1 MNMWSL
7 FDKKGEL
14 KPLVFSNGKNQQDIV
29 KEVVSEIK
37 KGTKIVFIHGV
48 CGSGKSSIALN
59 VAKELGRAS
68 IIVPIKN
75 LQRQYETDYMGNK
88 YVLKNNG
95 QRLKISMITGRNNHK
110 CPFYEEK
117 NTEISEASTR
127 EVNTSIYDIFKKR
140 EEEEERKKER
150 KDFSCDNPV
159 LPCKIEIKEKNIR
172 FLKKYYFDNPEKRDN
187 SILDLK
193 SAKRMAVAPACP
205 YWSPVFPSELKIGFD
220 TNKIKYNSISK
231 EQTIYLRKEGCPY
244 YEQFRAYKEA
254 DVIIFNSRQYIL
266 ETYLGRKPA
275 TDVEIID
282 ECDEFLDN
290 FAIEGSV
297 NLTRLKNE
305 VLSLFSNEPSKESLI
320 KGMLDVVLE
329 IIKEGVNSKDE
340 EIIPLKK
347 TKFYELI
354 KIFTKNDCL
363 ELVDYDEDSYL
374 EHCFEVCNEF
384 KELIDDGYLSFY
396 KDKKK
401 GDILA
406 KLVTINL
413 EKVFNMLIE
422 KNKAFVM
429 MSGTIHSERILKEI
443 FGIKDFKIIEAEREN
458 QGAITRV
465 YTGLEKDF
473 KFDNFFKGVV
483 SRKDYLL
490 ALDKCVEMAKR
501 PTVVQVNSFQ
511 DLPSEAEIFDFDI
524 KYLISS
530 ERLVESQ
537 KNDKRGDNIH
547 EFKLGKTKLLFT
559 TRCNRGID
567 FPFETCNSVVITKF
581 PYPNTQSLFWRI
593 LKKNK
598 PLIFWEFYKDKA
610 HRELLQRIYRSVR
623 AKDDHIFLLSP
634 DIRVLR
640 SVIAGKSNI

>member
-1 MNMWSL
+1 MWSL
-7 FDKKGEL
+7 FDKKGGL

-29 KEVVSEIK
+29 NETVNEIK
-37 KGTKIVFIHGV
+37 KGTKIIFIHGV

-59 VAKELGRAS
+59 IAKELGRAS
-68 IIVPIKN
+68 IVVPIKN
-75 LQRQYETDYMGNK
+75 LQRQYENDYMGSK
-88 YVLKNNG
+88 YVLKNDG
-95 QRLKISMITGRNNHK
+95 QKLKISMITGRNNHK

-117 NTEISEASTR
+117 QSELKSQSISETNAT
-127 EVNTSIYDIFKKR
+127 IYDIFKKR
-140 EEEEERKKER
+140 EDEEEQRKER
-150 KDFSCDNPV
+150 KDFSCNNPI
-159 LPCKIEIKEKNIR
+159 LPCKIEIKEKNIT
-172 FLKKYYFDNPEKRDN
+172 FLKKYYFENPEKRDN

-205 YWSPVFPSELKIGFD
+205 YWSPVFPSDLRIGFD
-220 TNKIKYNSISK
+220 TKKIKYNSISK
-231 EQTIYLRKEGCPY
+231 EQVIYLRKDGCPY

-254 DVIIFNSRQYIL
+254 DVIIFNSKQYLL
-266 ETYLGRKPA
+266 ETYIGRKPA

-305 VLSLFSNEPSKESLI
+305 VLSLFSNEPSKEILI
-320 KGMLDVVLE
+320 KEMLNVILE
-329 IIKEGVNSKDE
+329 VIKESTNLKDE
-340 EIIPLKK
+340 EIIQLEK

-363 ELVDYDEDSYL
+363 QLVDYDEDSYL

-401 GDILA
+401 GEIIA

-413 EKVFNMLIE
+413 EKVFKMLLE

-429 MSGTIHSERILKEI
+429 MSGTLHSERILKEI
-443 FGIKDFKIIEAEREN
+443 FGIKDFKIIEAEKEN
-458 QGAITRV
+458 LGAITRV

-473 KFDNFFKGVV
+473 KFDNFSRGIV

-501 PTVVQVNSFQ
+501 PTVIQVNSFQ
-511 DLPSEAEIFDFDI
+511 DLPFEKEIWDFDI
-524 KYLISS
+524 KNLISS
-530 ERLVESQ
+530 EKLIESQ
-537 KNDKRGDNIH
+537 KNDKQGDNIH
-547 EFKLGKTKLLFT
+547 EFKSGKTKLLFT

-567 FPFETCNSVVITKF
+567 FPFEMCNSVVITKF

-593 LKKNK
+593 LKKNR

-634 DIRVLR
+634 DIRVLK
-640 SVIAGKSNI
+640 SVIAGKSNV